1 MLKNIF
7 LLAVSIL
14 LSFPLFSQ
22 NNAINKSTFYINVF
36 INSNKQVYVES
47 NKTEFSNI
55 KVEIK
60 KIIRNHPFKIDETIV
75 FRIFADENL
84 KLGYISNVNRE
95 MDEAFDI
102 PLSTRRYLLNTVQLN
117 IDGKNWFESKNI
129 QELKKE

>member
-36 INSNKQVYVES
+36 INSSKQVYVES

-84 KLGYISNVNRE
+84 KLGYISDVNRE

-129 QELKKE
+129 QKLKKE

>member
-36 INSNKQVYVES
+36 INSSKQVYVES

-84 KLGYISNVNRE
+84 KLGYISDVNRE

>member
-84 KLGYISNVNRE
+84 KLGYISDVNRE

>member
-36 INSNKQVYVES
+36 INSSKQVYVES

-84 KLGYISNVNRE
+84 KLGYISDVNME
-95 MDEAFDI
+95 MVEAYDI
-102 PLSTRRYLLNTVQLN
+102 PSPTRRYLLNTVQLD

-129 QELKKE
+129 QELTKE

>member
-36 INSNKQVYVES
+36 INSSKQVYVES

-60 KIIRNHPFKIDETIV
+60 KIIRNHSFKIDETIV

-84 KLGYISNVNRE
+84 KLGYISDVNRE

-102 PLSTRRYLLNTVQLN
+102 PSPTRRYLLNTVQLD

-129 QELKKE
+129 QELTKE